1 MLGDIAPK
9 IFVLLVALTIGYC
22 AGFRDAQTNENMVFV
37 RVIERVQNFGERT
50 VGDKARERE
59 EAMEE
64 LNQ

>member
-22 AGFRDAQTNENMVFV
+22 AGFKDAQTNENMVFM

-50 VGDKARERE
+50 VGDRARETE
-59 EAMEE
+59 EAVEE